1 MSETVKVA
9 VRCRP
14 FSQSEQNSTFAN
26 VVNIDEQRKEILLTN
41 SKTTQVKQFT
51 FDYAYSQTSKQKDVY
66 EECAYRLVESVTEGY
81 NGTIFAYGQTGTG
94 KTFTMEGDKSSD
106 EFKGIIPRAF
116 EQVFNT
122 IEATSQT
129 QFLVSC
135 TMLELYNEEV
145 YDLLADNGKNKLDVK
160 ENVGTGFYVKNLSVH
175 DMKTAKECLS
185 LLEGGSKNR
194 KKASTEMNKDSS
206 RSHSIFSI
214 TIERSVTD
222 ENGNQLIRKGKLNL
236 VDLAGS
242 EKQSKTKATGIQ
254 LEEAKKINLSLV
266 CLGKVIS
273 SLVQN
278 SKYIP
283 YRDSKLTKLLS
294 DSLGGNTKTIMIAAI
309 GPACHNYEE
318 TLNSLRYANQAKNIQ
333 NKPII
338 NEDPKDAKLRQIQEE
353 ITKLKEYLS
362 KAMGGGTAN
371 SDLFSGEL
379 TETMKSQMLKQLAD
393 EKEQKEEK
401 NREKIEKIMHMK
413 QISEEERKRL
423 LEEVRRHE
431 EQENQE
437 REEKQRMLEKIASVK
452 DKIVQGRKN
461 KEEYMKIQKELQ
473 KKREEQE
480 RIQREKIRLQREAED
495 AEIEKGMLEKKF
507 VSQVEELK
515 EKEDLLKRVK
525 KRYAVIKNEFDEH
538 FETINVQ
545 LKSLVEENQDIE
557 NTIYLNQL
565 IMESYFDPETVDK
578 LSSAIT
584 YSNYDEE
591 FRFTDD
597 CDEETKTLYNTFVNI
612 KFIQEKDYND
622 VDEVEEN
629 FLLFGN
635 TNPFVEFK
643 C

>member
-14 FSQSEQNSTFAN
+14 FSQSEQASGFVN
-26 VVNIDEQRKEILLTN
+26 VVNVDEQRKEIFLN
-41 SKTTQVKQFT
+41 NAKTSQTKQFT
-51 FDYAYSQTSKQKDVY
+51 FDYVYSQTSKQKDVY
-66 EECAYRLVESVTEGY
+66 EDCAYRIVESVTEGY
-81 NGTIFAYGQTGTG
+81 NGTLFAFGQTGTG

-106 EFKGIIPRAF
+106 DLKGIIPRAF

-145 YDLLADNGKNKLDVK
+145 YDLLVEKDKNKLDVK

-175 DMKTAKECLS
+175 DMKSAKECLH
-185 LLEGGSKNR
+185 LLESGSKNR
-194 KKASTEMNKDSS
+194 KKAETQMNKDSS
-206 RSHSIFSI
+206 RSHSIFCI

-222 ENGNQLIRKGKLNL
+222 EKGNQLIRKGKLNL

-242 EKQSKTKATGIQ
+242 EKQSKTKATGQQ

-278 SKYIP
+278 GKYIP
-283 YRDSKLTKLLS
+283 YRDSKLTRLLM
-294 DSLGGNTKTIMIAAI
+294 DSLGGNTKTIMIANI
-309 GPACHNYEE
+309 GPADHNYEE
-318 TLNSLRYANQAKNIQ
+318 TLNSLRYAYQAKNIH

-338 NEDPKDAKLRQIQEE
+338 NEDPKDAKLREIQDE
-353 ITKLKEYLS
+353 ISKLKEYLS
-362 KAMGGGTAN
+362 KAMGSG
-371 SDLFSGEL
+371 FSNPDMFTGDL
-379 TETMKSQMLKQLAD
+379 TETMKSQMLKQLAE

-423 LEEVRRHE
+423 LEEVRKHE
-431 EQENQE
+431 EQENLE
-437 REEKQRMLEKIASVK
+437 RDEKQKMLEKIAAVK
-452 DKIVQGRKN
+452 DKIVQGKKN

-480 RIQREKIRLQREAED
+480 RIQKEKIRLLREAED
-495 AEIEKGMLEKKF
+495 AEIEKGMLEKKY
-507 VSQVEELK
+507 VSQKEELR
-515 EKEDLLKRVK
+515 EKENLLTRVK
-525 KRYAVIKNEFDEH
+525 NRYAVIKNEFDEH
-538 FETINVQ
+538 FETLNMQ
-545 LKSLVEENQDIE
+545 LKNLNEENQELD
-557 NTIYLNQL
+557 NTINLNQL
-565 IMESYFDPETVDK
+565 IMESYFDPETVEK
-578 LSSAIT
+578 LYSAIV
-584 YSNYDEE
+584 YSNYDGE
-591 FRFTDD
+591 FRFAEN

-612 KFIQEKDYND
+612 KFIQEKNYNN
-622 VDEVEEN
+622 VDEMEEN
-629 FLLFGN
+629 FLLFGD
-635 TNPFVEFK
+635 TNPFIEFR